1 MAALLKDLFR
11 RSGDQVCRIGGE
23 EFAVILPGT
32 SEKEAE
38 CLASRVVAATVELN
52 LEHRANPPIGLVSVS
67 VGVSSGR
74 PSESLTGS
82 WLLQAADQA
91 LYRCKGELGRNT
103 VACAPSHDS

>member
-1 MAALLKDLFR
+1 
-11 RSGDQVCRIGGE
+11 
-23 EFAVILPGT
+23 
-32 SEKEAE
+32 
-38 CLASRVVAATVELN
+38 
-52 LEHRANPPIGLVSVS
+52 LVSVS